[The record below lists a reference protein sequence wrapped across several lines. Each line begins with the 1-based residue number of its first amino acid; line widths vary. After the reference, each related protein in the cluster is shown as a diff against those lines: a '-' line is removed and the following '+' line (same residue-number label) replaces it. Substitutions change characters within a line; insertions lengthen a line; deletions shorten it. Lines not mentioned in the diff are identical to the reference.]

1 MAERIRGL
9 SIGLDLDDT
18 SISRSLGAIKRS
30 FRDLNGSLKTN
41 LNNFK
46 YTEKSV
52 ESYEQ
57 AIDDLGSTIKG
68 QQKNVGGLKSKLDEL
83 TQAGK
88 SHTAEASKIRQEYNK
103 QIDYLNMLEHQL
115 ENTSQEFKDFTREQE
130 IASSKWTI
138 LGNQLENIGNRV
150 SSVGDKMRGV
160 GQSLTMGL
168 TVPLTGVGVGALKA
182 AGDYEAAGAQF
193 SQVFGDLESQAQ
205 GSLDEI
211 GKKTG
216 LLPNALR
223 GSFTQMAAFAK
234 TTGADT
240 EDALDLTTR
249 ATMAAADSAAFYD
262 KSIEE
267 VTESLQ
273 SYLKGNYEND
283 SALGISST
291 ETTRNAKANELY
303 GKSFADLNEQQKQ
316 LTLLQMV
323 EDGNKLSGALGQAS
337 RESDT
342 LATQTSNVKT
352 AFKDFLAE
360 IGKPILPSAVE
371 ILKSMSGAVK
381 GASTWFSGLGDGA
394 QKAVIG
400 FGVFLAA
407 LGPIIT
413 GAGILARSLGSIM
426 SLLAPLG
433 PAIAQA
439 GGPLA
444 FLTSKFTVLRTLLGV
459 LTGPIGIT
467 IAIITA
473 LGFAFVTA
481 YKKSETF
488 RNVVDGVVKSIKNIL
503 MTGFNAVKTFVMS
516 IGNQIRTF
524 WQQNGTEI
532 MNALNNIFKVMSFVF
547 NTLILPLMKV
557 VWGLVKTIIIST
569 WNNIKGVI
577 QGALNIILGIVKIFS
592 SLFTG
597 NWKGI
602 WEGIKQVVK
611 GAVQLVWNLIQLWFV
626 GKILGT
632 VRAFGGLF
640 KGLFSGLWNAVKKI
654 FSTALSLV
662 FNNSKRSFTNIFNIG
677 KSIFTALRNFFSAIW
692 NGIKNIFSSS
702 LGKIWSGVKNSFS
715 KIFDF
720 GKNTFTRLKN
730 TMSNLWNSIKDNTIG
745 KAEAM
750 KNKVTGIFKSMG
762 KGIKGHIDTV
772 KSHIGG
778 MTKGVKGGLN
788 KLIGG
793 VNWVGAKLGMDKIP
807 EIKLSTGT
815 GSLTRNGKLTRD
827 TFATVGDKGPGNGPG
842 GFRHEMIRYPN
853 GKTVLTPNRDTK
865 TFLPKGSQVINGQD
879 TYNYLNTPRF
889 AKGTGKPFYSQLG
902 DALGKGFSTGVDV
915 TKDLAGKT
923 IKGAKDISKQALDAI
938 GDVYDFATNPG
949 KLVDKVLKSFG
960 VDFSFMKGDIL
971 SGLMK
976 GMYKKLK
983 ASVKA
988 LFTTWL
994 DDGGGEGGDASSFM
1008 KFPKTTPYSPNGA
1021 VPGYPSSFNG
1031 GKHFGI
1037 DYATPVGTVLKA
1049 PTSGTVAQQSNHGGG
1064 IVAKLVSGKFAQFF
1078 LHLSEVLKTGR
1089 VSQGEAFAKTGN
1101 SGAWTTGSHL
1111 HVQVEKGPP
1120 NSLTNSN
1127 TVDPE
1132 KFYAGVGAGNS
1143 KNTMGK
1149 NWSSEI
1155 RRAAKQMKV
1164 SVSNA
1169 DVNSIMAQIM
1179 RESSGNQNIVQSSA
1193 VWDVNTA
1200 AGNPAQGLLQYI
1212 PQTFRAYAVKG
1223 HTNIRSGYD
1232 QLLAFFNNSNWRRD
1246 NPGGR
1251 SGWGPTG
1258 SRRFATGGL
1267 IKRSGWYNIAEGGYP
1282 EWVIPTDP
1290 ARRSE
1295 AMQMIAMAA
1304 NQIQGNATI
1313 GNKRPSQL
1321 TGGLSTTNDNT
1332 LLLRMLQQQQE
1343 QIALLAQIVQSNQQI
1358 ADKDFTIDKYE
1369 HKKQVFEGID
1379 DYNRQKSRKSQF
1391 RPSFA

>member
-18 SISRSLGAIKRS
+18 GISRSLGAIKRS

-103 QIDYLNMLEHQL
+103 QVDYLNMLEHQL
-115 ENTSQEFKDFTREQE
+115 ESTSQEFKDFTREQE

-138 LGNQLENIGNRV
+138 LGNQLDNIGNRV

-160 GQSLTMGL
+160 GQNLTMGL
-168 TVPLTGVGVGALKA
+168 TVPLTGVGAGALKA

-193 SQVFGDLESQAQ
+193 SQVFGDLEAQAK

-234 TTGADT
+234 TTGVDT

-291 ETTRNAKANELY
+291 ETTRNAAANKLY
-303 GKSFADLNEQQKQ
+303 GKSFADLSEQQKQ

-413 GAGILARSLGSIM
+413 GAGILAGSLGSIM
-426 SLLAPLG
+426 QLLAPLG

-444 FLTSKFTVLRTLLGV
+444 FLTSKFAILRTLLGV

-473 LGFAFVTA
+473 LGIAFVTA

-503 MTGFNAVKTFVMS
+503 MTGFNAVKIFITS

-597 NWKGI
+597 NWKGL
-602 WEGIKQVVK
+602 WQGIKQVAK
-611 GAVQLVWNLIQLWFV
+611 GAIQLVWNLINLWFV

-640 KGLFSGLWNAVKKI
+640 KSLFSG
-654 FSTALSLV
+654 
-662 FNNSKRSFTNIFNIG
+662 
-677 KSIFTALRNFFSAIW
+677 IW
-692 NGIKNIFSSS
+692 NGIKNIFKVS
-702 LGKIWSGVKNSFS
+702 LSFIWNTSKNSFN
-715 KIFDF
+715 KIFSI
-720 GKNTFTRLKN
+720 GKNIFTSLKN
-730 TMSNLWNSIKDNTIG
+730 NLSNTWSNIKGIFSKTLTGIYNGTKQRFTNIYNVGKNSVTNLKNSMNDLWNGIKDNTIG
-745 KAEAM
+745 KAQVM
-750 KNKVTGIFKSMG
+750 KDKVTGIFNGMKN
-762 KGIKGHIDTV
+762 GIKGHIDKV
-772 KSHIGG
+772 KSHIGS
-778 MTKGVKGGLN
+778 MTKDVKGGLN

-827 TFATVGDKGPGNGPG
+827 TFATVGDKGRGNGPG

-879 TYNYLNTPRF
+879 TYNFLNSPRF
-889 AKGTGKPFYSQLG
+889 AKGTGKPWYSQLG
-902 DALGKGFSTGVDV
+902 DAVGKGFTTGVDV
-915 TKDLAGKT
+915 TKDVAGKT
-923 IKGAKDISKQALDAI
+923 IKGAKNISKQALDAI
-938 GDVYDFATNPG
+938 GDVYDYVSNPG

-960 VDFSFMKGDIL
+960 VDFSFVKGDIL
-971 SGLMK
+971 SGMIN

-983 ASVKA
+983 SSVKA

-994 DDGGGEGGDASSFM
+994 DDGGNGGDASSFM

-1031 GKHFGI
+1031 GRHYGI

-1049 PTSGTVAQQSNHGGG
+1049 PTSGTVTRQHNHGGG
-1064 IVAKLVSGKFAQFF
+1064 LVAKLVSGKFAQFF

-1089 VSQGEAFAKTGN
+1089 VNQGDAFAKTGN
-1101 SGAWTTGSHL
+1101 SGAWTTGPHL
-1111 HVQVEKGPP
+1111 HVQVEKGPTG
-1120 NSLTNSN
+1120 SITNTN

-1132 KFYAGVGAGNS
+1132 KFYSGVVKNG

-1149 NWSSEI
+1149 DWSSEI

-1179 RESSGNQNIVQSSA
+1179 RESSGNQNIVQSSS

-1200 AGNPAQGLLQYI
+1200 SGNPAQGLLQYI

-1290 ARRSE
+1290 SRRSE

-1321 TGGLSTTNDNT
+1321 TGGLSTTNDNA
-1332 LLLRMLQQQQE
+1332 LLLRMMQQQQE

-1379 DYNRQKSRKSQF
+1379 DYNRQKSRKNQF

>member
-18 SISRSLGAIKRS
+18 GISRSLGAIKRS

-88 SHTAEASKIRQEYNK
+88 SHTVEASKIRQEYNK
-103 QIDYLNMLEHQL
+103 QVDYLNMLEHQL
-115 ENTSQEFKDFTREQE
+115 ENTSQEFKDFTKEQE

-138 LGNQLENIGNRV
+138 LGNQLDNIGNRV

-160 GQSLTMGL
+160 GQNLTMGL

-205 GSLDEI
+205 GSLDKI

-267 VTESLQ
+267 VTENLQ

-413 GAGILARSLGSIM
+413 GAGILAGSLGSVM

-433 PAIAQA
+433 PVIAQA

-444 FLTSKFTVLRTLLGV
+444 FLTSKFTVLKTLLGA

-503 MTGFNAVKTFVMS
+503 MTGFNAVKTFIMS

-577 QGALNIILGIVKIFS
+577 QGALNIILGVVKVFS

-597 NWKGI
+597 NWKGL
-602 WEGIKQVVK
+602 WSGIKQILK
-611 GAVQLVWNLIQLWFV
+611 GSVQLVWNLINLWFV

-632 VRAFGGLF
+632 VRVFGGLF
-640 KGLFSGLWNAVKKI
+640 KGLFSGIWNAVKKI
-654 FSTALSLV
+654 FSTALSAV
-662 FNNSKRSFTNIFNIG
+662 FNNSKRSFTNIFNVG
-677 KSIFTALRNFFSAIW
+677 KSIFNALKKFFSAIW
-692 NGIKNIFSSS
+692 NGIRNIFSAT
-702 LGKIWSGVKNSFS
+702 LGRIWSGVKNSFS
-715 KIFDF
+715 RIFNF
-720 GKNTFTRLKN
+720 GRDTFTKLKN
-730 TMSNLWNSIKDNTIG
+730 TMSNLWNTIKENTVG
-745 KAEAM
+745 KAETM
-750 KNKVTGIFKSMG
+750 KKKVTGIFGGMKD
-762 KGIKGHIDTV
+762 GIKKHID
-772 KSHIGG
+772 KIKDHIGG
-778 MTKGVKGGLN
+778 MTKGVKKGLN

-793 VNWVGAKLGMDKIP
+793 VNWVGGKLGMDKIP
-807 EIKLSTGT
+807 EVKLHTGT
-815 GSLTRNGKLTRD
+815 GSLTRNGKLAQD
-827 TFATVGDKGPGNGPG
+827 TFATVGDKGRGNGPG

-853 GKTVLTPNRDTK
+853 GKMALTPNRDTK
-865 TFLPKGSQVINGQD
+865 TFLPKGSEVFNGAQ
-879 TYNYLNTPRF
+879 THAMFSNGTFPRF
-889 AKGTGKPFYSQLG
+889 HTGSGTKAKKGDNIFSDVVNGGKAVTGKVVDGGKAVVNKTLETAAKGKEWLS
-902 DALGKGFSTGVDV
+902 DK
-915 TKDLAGKT
+915 
-923 IKGAKDISKQALDAI
+923 I
-938 GDVYDFATNPG
+938 GDVMDWIDDPA
-949 KLVDKVLKSFG
+949 KLLEKVLEGFG
-960 VDFSFMKGDIL
+960 VDMSSFGIPKGASLPFDM
-971 SGLMK
+971 MK
-976 GMYKKLK
+976 GMFKKLK
-983 ASVKA
+983 
-988 LFTTWL
+988 
-994 DDGGGEGGDASSFM
+994 DGAIKTFKSWFDEQGGDGVYIDLA
-1008 KFPKTTPYSPNGA
+1008 KGINFPFSPFGRA
-1021 VPGYPSSFNG
+1021 PGYPFPQPHMGVDLNYVYDKLYSVMGGKATARSGYNG
-1031 GKHFGI
+1031 GFGNMVDIVNGNTKVIYGHMSKHAFKGTKNVKPG
-1037 DYATPVGTVLKA
+1037 DYLG
-1049 PTSGTVAQQSNHGGG
+1049 
-1064 IVAKLVSGKFAQFF
+1064 VSGDTGMSSGPH
-1078 LHLSEVLKTGR
+1078 LHLEVQKNGVPIDPIPWLKKNNG
-1089 VSQGEAFAKTGN
+1089 
-1101 SGAWTTGSHL
+1101 SG
-1111 HVQVEKGPP
+1111 
-1120 NSLTNSN
+1120 
-1127 TVDPE
+1127 
-1132 KFYAGVGAGNS
+1132 
-1143 KNTMGK
+1143 KNTSGK

-1155 RRAAKQMKV
+1155 RRAARQMKV
-1164 SVSNA
+1164 SITEA
-1169 DVNSIMAQIM
+1169 DVRAINAQIM
-1179 RESSGNQNIVQSSA
+1179 RESSGNQNIVQSSS

-1200 AGNPAQGLLQYI
+1200 SGNPAQGLLQYI

-1223 HTNIRSGYD
+1223 HGNIRSGYD

-1267 IKRSGWYNIAEGGYP
+1267 IKNAGWYNIAEGGYP

-1290 ARRSE
+1290 KRSSE
-1295 AMQMIAMAA
+1295 AMAMIAMAA
-1304 NQIQGNATI
+1304 NQIRGNKTA
-1313 GNKRPSQL
+1313 GNKRPGQMKS
-1321 TGGLSTTNDNT
+1321 SVNNISNNNNT
-1332 LLLRMLQQQQE
+1332 EILQMLAKQIEQQQE
-1343 QIALLAQIVQSNQQI
+1343 QISILTKIAQSNQNI
-1358 ADKDFTIDKYE
+1358 ADKPAFSEREISKAQGKRSNFMAYSL
-1369 HKKQVFEGID
+1369 GGA
-1379 DYNRQKSRKSQF
+1379 Y
-1391 RPSFA
+1391 

>member
-18 SISRSLGAIKRS
+18 GISRSLGAIKRS

-103 QIDYLNMLEHQL
+103 QVDYLNMLEHQL
-115 ENTSQEFKDFTREQE
+115 ENTSQEFKDFTKEQE

-138 LGNQLENIGNRV
+138 LGNQLDNIGNRV

-160 GQSLTMGL
+160 GQNLTMGL

-394 QKAVIG
+394 QKVVIG

-413 GAGILARSLGSIM
+413 GAGILAGSLGSVM

-433 PAIAQA
+433 PVIAQA

-444 FLTSKFTVLRTLLGV
+444 FLTSKFTVLKTLLGA

-503 MTGFNAVKTFVMS
+503 MTGFNAVKTFIMS

-577 QGALNIILGIVKIFS
+577 QGALNIILGVVKVFS

-597 NWKGI
+597 NWKGL
-602 WEGIKQVVK
+602 WSGIKQILK
-611 GAVQLVWNLIQLWFV
+611 GSVQLIWNLINLWFV

-632 VRAFGGLF
+632 VRVFGGLF
-640 KGLFSGLWNAVKKI
+640 KGLFSGIWNAVKKI
-654 FSTALSLV
+654 FSTALSAV
-662 FNNSKRSFTNIFNIG
+662 FNSSKRSFTNIFNIG
-677 KSIFTALRNFFSAIW
+677 KSIFNALRGFFSYIWNVIKNVFSSTLGNIWGGVKNNFNRILNFGRSTFTNLKNTMNNLW
-692 NGIKNIFSSS
+692 NGIKN
-702 LGKIWSGVKNSFS
+702 
-715 KIFDF
+715 
-720 GKNTFTRLKN
+720 NTV
-730 TMSNLWNSIKDNTIG
+730 G
-745 KAEAM
+745 KAETM
-750 KNKVTGIFKSMG
+750 KKKITGIFSGMKDG
-762 KGIKGHIDTV
+762 VKKHID
-772 KSHIGG
+772 KIGEHIGG
-778 MTKGVKGGLN
+778 MTKNVKKGLN

-807 EIKLSTGT
+807 SMKLSTGT

-827 TFATVGDKGPGNGPG
+827 TFATVGDKGRGNGPN

-853 GKTVLTPNRDTK
+853 GKTVLTPDKDTK
-865 TFLPKGSQVINGQD
+865 AFLPKGSQVINGQD
-879 TYNYLNTPRF
+879 TYNYLNSPRF
-889 AKGTGKPFYSQLG
+889 AKGTGKPFYNQLG
-902 DALGKGFSTGVDV
+902 DAVGKTWNSGVDA
-915 TKDLAGKT
+915 TKDFAGKT
-923 IKGAKDISKQALDAI
+923 IKGAKEIGKQALDAI

-949 KLVDKVLKSFG
+949 KLVDKVLKAFG

-971 SGLMK
+971 GGLMK

-983 ASVKA
+983 GSVKA
-988 LFTTWL
+988 LFARWL
-994 DDGGGEGGDASSFM
+994 DDGGGGGDGSSFT
-1008 KFPKTTPYSPNGA
+1008 KFTKTTPYSPNGA

-1031 GKHFGI
+1031 GRHFGI
-1037 DYATPVGTVLKA
+1037 DYATPIGTVLKA
-1049 PTSGTVAQQSNHGGG
+1049 PTAGTVARQHNHGGG
-1064 IVAKLVSGKFAQFF
+1064 LVAKLLSGKFTQFF
-1078 LHLSEVLKTGR
+1078 LHLSEVLKTGP
-1089 VSQGEAFAKTGN
+1089 VKKGEAFAKTGN
-1101 SGAWTTGSHL
+1101 SGAWTTGPHL
-1111 HVQVEKGPP
+1111 HYQVEKGAPS
-1120 NSLTNSN
+1120 SLTNTN
-1127 TVDPE
+1127 TIDPE
-1132 KFYAGVGAGNS
+1132 KFLSGVGG
-1143 KNTMGK
+1143 GK
-1149 NWSSEI
+1149 DTVGKKWSSEI
-1155 RRAAKQMKV
+1155 RRAARQMKV
-1164 SVSNA
+1164 SITEA
-1169 DVNSIMAQIM
+1169 DVSAINAQIM
-1179 RESSGNQNIVQSSA
+1179 RESSGNQNIVQSSS

-1200 AGNPAQGLLQYI
+1200 SGNPAQGLLQYI
-1212 PQTFRAYAVKG
+1212 PQTFKAYAVRG
-1223 HTNIRSGYD
+1223 HNNIRSGYD

-1267 IKRSGWYNIAEGGYP
+1267 IKNAGWYNIAEGGYP

-1290 ARRSE
+1290 KRSSE
-1295 AMQMIAMAA
+1295 AMAMIAMAA
-1304 NQIQGNATI
+1304 NQIRGNKTA

-1321 TGGLSTTNDNT
+1321 GANSYNLDSNDNT
-1332 LLLRMLQQQQE
+1332 ELLNAVLQQNSILTEMLQK
-1343 QIALLAQIVQSNQQI
+1343 L
-1358 ADKDFTIDKYE
+1358 T
-1369 HKKQVFEGID
+1369 GIEAKPAITEND
-1379 DYNRQKSRKSQF
+1379 IGRASERYNARNASLNDIHRG
-1391 RPSFA
+1391 RLNYV

>member
-18 SISRSLGAIKRS
+18 GISRSLGAIKRS

-103 QIDYLNMLEHQL
+103 QVDYLNMLEHQL
-115 ENTSQEFKDFTREQE
+115 ESTSQEFKDFTREQE

-138 LGNQLENIGNRV
+138 LGNQLDNIGNRV

-160 GQSLTMGL
+160 GQNLTMGL

-193 SQVFGDLESQAQ
+193 SQVFGDLEAQAK

-267 VTESLQ
+267 VTDSLQ
-273 SYLKGNYEND
+273 SYLKQNYEND

-303 GKSFADLNEQQKQ
+303 GKSFADLSEQQKQ

-413 GAGILARSLGSIM
+413 GAGILAGSLGSIM
-426 SLLAPLG
+426 QLLSPLG

-444 FLTSKFTVLRTLLGV
+444 FLTSKFAILRTLLGV

-503 MTGFNAVKTFVMS
+503 MTGFNAVKIFIMS

-597 NWKGI
+597 NWKGL
-602 WEGIKQVVK
+602 WQGIKQVAK
-611 GAVQLVWNLIQLWFV
+611 GAIQLVWNLINLWFV

-632 VRAFGGLF
+632 VRVFGGLF
-640 KGLFSGLWNAVKKI
+640 KSLFSGIWNGVKNIFKVSLSFIWNTSKNSFNKI
-654 FSTALSLV
+654 FS
-662 FNNSKRSFTNIFNIG
+662 FGKNIFTSLKNNL
-677 KSIFTALRNFFSAIW
+677 SNTWSN
-692 NGIKNIFSSS
+692 IKNIFTNT
-702 LGKIWSGVKNSFS
+702 LTGIYNGTKQRFTNIYNTGKNSMT
-715 KIFDF
+715 K
-720 GKNTFTRLKN
+720 LKN
-730 TMSNLWNSIKDNTIG
+730 SMDGLWNGMKNSTIG

-827 TFATVGDKGPGNGPG
+827 TFATVGDKGRGNGPG

-879 TYNYLNTPRF
+879 TYNFLNAPRF
-889 AKGTGKPFYSQLG
+889 AKGTGKPWYSQLG
-902 DALGKGFSTGVDV
+902 DAVGKGFTTGVDV
-915 TKDLAGKT
+915 TKDVAGKT
-923 IKGAKDISKQALDAI
+923 IKGAKNIGKQALDAI
-938 GDVYDFATNPG
+938 GDVYDYVSNPG

-960 VDFSFMKGDIL
+960 VDFSFAKGDIL
-971 SGLMK
+971 SGMIN

-983 ASVKA
+983 SSVKA

-994 DDGGGEGGDASSFM
+994 DDGGNGGDASSFM

-1031 GKHFGI
+1031 GRHYGI

-1049 PTSGTVAQQSNHGGG
+1049 PTSGTVTRQHNHGGG
-1064 IVAKLVSGKFAQFF
+1064 LVAKLVSGKFAQFF

-1089 VSQGEAFAKTGN
+1089 VNQGDAFAKTGN
-1101 SGAWTTGSHL
+1101 SGAWTTGPHL
-1111 HVQVEKGPP
+1111 HVQVEKGPTD
-1120 NSLTNSN
+1120 SITNTN

-1132 KFYAGVGAGNS
+1132 KFYSGVVKNG

-1149 NWSSEI
+1149 DWSSEI

-1200 AGNPAQGLLQYI
+1200 SGNPAQGLLQYI

-1246 NPGGR
+1246 NPGGS

-1290 ARRSE
+1290 SRRSE

-1313 GNKRPSQL
+1313 GNKRPNQLNMPNSSNDELLNAVLQQNGILMEMLQKL
-1321 TGGLSTTNDNT
+1321 TGIEAKPILSTDDIG
-1332 LLLRMLQQQQE
+1332 R
-1343 QIALLAQIVQSNQQI
+1343 AY
-1358 ADKDFTIDKYE
+1358 DKYDSKQT
-1369 HKKQVFEGID
+1369 KKQSIFDGI
-1379 DYNRQKSRKSQF
+1379 
-1391 RPSFA
+1391 AGAL